1 LAALEPDPRAPVR
14 DAVLDAALWAAA
26 GLVKL
31 LGFRRNCVTATTRVE
46 QAQVTAKLTEA
57 GAELAEAVTG
67 LLELAGVTAASV
79 EHNLH

>member
-1 LAALEPDPRAPVR
+1 
-14 DAVLDAALWAAA
+14 VLDAALWAAA

-57 GAELAEAVTG
+57 GAELADAAEAVTG